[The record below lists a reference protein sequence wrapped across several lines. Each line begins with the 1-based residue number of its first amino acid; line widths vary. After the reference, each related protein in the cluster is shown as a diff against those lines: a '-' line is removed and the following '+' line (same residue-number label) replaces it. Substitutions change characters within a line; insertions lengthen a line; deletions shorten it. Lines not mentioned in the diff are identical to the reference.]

1 MRKNRGGITTVLV
14 IMIVVAMLAATA
26 WLVIGTLRKHN
37 VEQGLASLERG
48 DYTQA
53 ALCLE
58 KAARYSLRPD
68 AAVLFHLA
76 EARLT
81 LGDITAAKGSL
92 EKVIS
97 LEPRNAAARYELG
110 KIYVNEKNFGAA
122 RSEISALEEIGSEE
136 AKGYADE
143 LKSSIQTGA
152 VKGFFDELLKKII
165 PGGIPDA
172 LKNAVPGTED

>member
-76 EARLT
+76 EARLK

-143 LKSSIQTGA
+143 LKSSIKTGA

>member
-1 MRKNRGGITTVLV
+1 
-14 IMIVVAMLAATA
+14 MIVVAMLAATA

-76 EARLT
+76 EARLK

-122 RSEISALEEIGSEE
+122 RSEISALEEIGSEAVSYTHLFSFFIPLHFIITLCVFYGLGVNPRRKK
-136 AKGYADE
+136 AK
-143 LKSSIQTGA
+143 
-152 VKGFFDELLKKII
+152 KGPPARLGRRTFVGLLCGRAYL
-165 PGGIPDA
+165 P
-172 LKNAVPGTED
+172 L